1 MFGWQKLSTDTFD
14 PDFVDRRRAGLEN
27 FLLRIASH
35 EILCKD
41 VSFLEF
47 LNSEDGWRESYKAN
61 GYLQL
66 AENKLKSLSVSVR
79 LKHTDAKF
87 EGLKTYATTFHTN
100 LYNLLKARSRVAD
113 KQYAVYKL
121 HANYGRVFSE
131 WSAIEKDMGDA
142 LQKTGHYL
150 DSLASSIDASL
161 EDEELLVDQ
170 LKEYLFFAG
179 SMQNVCKKQE
189 TLQYELEAA
198 EDNVAAKNIERTRAQ
213 QGKLGMMARLFGA
226 VDTDEVREL
235 KVNSLDAQIQEGA
248 LAVHRAK
255 DDLEVFCDRAL
266 KDMDRFEEQKL
277 RDLKDTLEAYVCLQ
291 YKTAKKVFLLIFSE
305 KYQYICLFIHF
316 RVFTHGCKYETVYK
330 RYHNVR
336 IRKKSSTRF
345 YLFV

>member
-1 MFGWQKLSTDTFD
+1 
-14 PDFVDRRRAGLEN
+14 
-27 FLLRIASH
+27 
-35 EILCKD
+35 
-41 VSFLEF
+41 
-47 LNSEDGWRESYKAN
+47 
-61 GYLQL
+61 
-66 AENKLKSLSVSVR
+66 
-79 LKHTDAKF
+79 
-87 EGLKTYATTFHTN
+87 
-100 LYNLLKARSRVAD
+100 
-113 KQYAVYKL
+113 
-121 HANYGRVFSE
+121 
-131 WSAIEKDMGDA
+131 
-142 LQKTGHYL
+142 
-150 DSLASSIDASL
+150 
-161 EDEELLVDQ
+161 
-170 LKEYLFFAG
+170 
-179 SMQNVCKKQE
+179 MQNVCKKQE